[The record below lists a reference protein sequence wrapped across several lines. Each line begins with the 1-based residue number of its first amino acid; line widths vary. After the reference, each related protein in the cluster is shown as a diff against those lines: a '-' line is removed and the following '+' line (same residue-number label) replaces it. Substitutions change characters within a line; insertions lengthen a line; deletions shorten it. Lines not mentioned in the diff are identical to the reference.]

1 MTRIAQMGVETA
13 MNQVETLRTV
23 SLFAGMD
30 DQEIAGVLAIMESGH
45 YVPGQGIVHENDEAD
60 SFHVI
65 ISGTVEFLTSD
76 ASGAEL
82 ILDQAGVGGFFG
94 ELAALT
100 GEPRLVRVRAVDEV
114 ETLILSR
121 TEFHDFVMKH
131 PHAGID
137 VMTALAHRLY
147 QTDKLLKQSVSRN
160 ANEVHDERLT
170 VGEKVADQF
179 ASGMGSWTF
188 IILQSAILLFWVVFN
203 VIAVHFGWWSWDP
216 YPFIFLNLVLSFQA
230 AYAAPIIMMSQNR
243 SADKDRLAAEID
255 HQVNVK
261 AEVKTGLIMTR
272 LDDLERAMHF
282 LHKEQCSLLKM
293 GNGGT
298 SAPR

>member
-1 MTRIAQMGVETA
+1 MDQI
-13 MNQVETLRTV
+13 ETLRKV
-23 SLFAGMD
+23 SLFSGMD
-30 DQEIAGVLAIMESGH
+30 DQEIAGVLAIMDSNH
-45 YVPGQGIVHENDEAD
+45 YVPGQGIIHENDEAEA
-60 SFHVI
+60 FHVI
-65 ISGTVEFLTSD
+65 TRGTVEFLTSD

-94 ELAALT
+94 ELSALT
-100 GEPRLVRVRAVDEV
+100 GEPRLVRVRAVDDV
-114 ETLILSR
+114 ESLSLSR
-121 TEFHDFVMKH
+121 SEFHDFVMAH

-147 QTDKLLKQSVSRN
+147 RTDKLLKQSVSRN
-160 ANEVHDERLT
+160 ANVVDYERLT
-170 VGEKVADQF
+170 LGAKIADQF

-188 IILQSAILLFWVVFN
+188 IILQSGILAFWVAFN
-203 VIAVHFGWWSWDP
+203 VVAVHFGWWSWDP

-255 HQVNVK
+255 HQVNIK
-261 AEVKTGLIMTR
+261 AEVKTGLIMSR

-282 LHKEQCSLLKM
+282 LHKEQCSLMRL
-293 GNGGT
+293 GNGDQP
-298 SAPR
+298 SSR